1 MALALAGA
9 PRLYPRLVSGSTSAI
24 FVSRILNLPVMDA
37 GGDQVGRVRDVVVQN
52 RTNRRPPRV
61 KGLVIELFAR
71 RRVFLPM
78 ERVHSIAAQQVIIE
92 GVVNTRRFERREQER
107 LVVDDLFDKR
117 VVRPGSA
124 VPETIFDVALAQ
136 ERTHGWAIDEV
147 ALRSTNP
154 RRPFSRGH
162 VTIVDW
168 NEVPDFFTASGH
180 ETDQLIARLSE
191 MKPADV
197 ARELHDMAPERRAA
211 VVAALDDDM
220 LAEALEEL
228 PESEQVLVIAGM
240 DTERAADV
248 LEEMDPDDAA
258 DLIAELEPSMAE
270 TILGRM
276 EPEEAEDVRALLS
289 YDAAT
294 AGGLMSPEPIILA
307 PDATVADALALIRN
321 PDITPAMGAIA
332 FVCRSP
338 LETPTGR
345 YLGGVHYQ
353 RLLREPPSTLA
364 AQLVD
369 NGIAPLQPDYNIAQ
383 VSRYFAT
390 YDLVCA
396 PVIDAQGRLVG
407 AVTVDDVLDHILPAD
422 WRGVQLAGREESADD
437 VH

>member
-24 FVSRILNLPVMDA
+24 FVSRILNLPLMDA

-52 RTNRRPPRV
+52 RTNQRPPRV

-92 GVVNTRRFERREQER
+92 GVVNTHGFERREQER